1 MRMQLETTFCPDI
14 YSCYLIIVTLGSNFK
29 PFDYSIDRYT
39 SVVHTRIRLDACA
52 LNYHLRRIGIKQ
64 SPACSCGF
72 VNESKSHY
80 FLNCPNY
87 AAQRQTLLTCAAC
100 IAPNLWSRLS
110 DKPKTELF
118 YIWFIFTQR
127 RTKKNVITTTTLTII
142 ISTRMIILL
151 IIISSNNNDRDLWST
166 TTTTATFY
174 SPHFS
179 HVCQLQ
185 KEG

>member
-1 MRMQLETTFCPDI
+1 MFISFCVTESSEGYTWQLFVSSCDPRVFYPTWCFAGKSRRGKDHNGYTAEISIKTVRMQLETTFCPDI
-14 YSCYLIIVTLGSNFK
+14 YSCYLIIVILGSNFK

-52 LNYHLRRIGIKQ
+52 LNYHLHRIGIKQ

-118 YIWFIFTQR
+118 IFGSSLLSDEQ
-127 RTKKNVITTTTLTII
+127 KN
-142 ISTRMIILL
+142 M
-151 IIISSNNNDRDLWST
+151 
-166 TTTTATFY
+166 
-174 SPHFS
+174 
-179 HVCQLQ
+179 
-185 KEG
+185 